1 MVLDILKWVWNNISS
16 IKEVLWIV
24 FTLIATIID

>member
-16 IKEVLWIV
+16 GVDREKCLLAIFLMSI
-24 FTLIATIID
+24 